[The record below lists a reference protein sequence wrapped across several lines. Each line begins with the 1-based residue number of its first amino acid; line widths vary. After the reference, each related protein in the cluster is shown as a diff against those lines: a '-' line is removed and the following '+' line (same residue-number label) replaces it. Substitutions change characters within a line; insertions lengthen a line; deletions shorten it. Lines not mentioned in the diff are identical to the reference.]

1 MFKSYIKIAWR
12 SLKTN
17 RLFSTINILGLSIGL
32 ATTLVLFLFILN
44 ERNYDSTYANKDKIY
59 RVLLNTTEDGLETWS
74 TAPSI
79 IAPEL
84 QANIPEISKTGRILK
99 HDFGG
104 TAFIKVDEE
113 VFAEDKLFWCDASI
127 FEMFAIEIIAGT
139 GAENLNNPNT
149 VLVSESTAKRYFG
162 NQNPLGKLI
171 TVDNRNQ
178 FEVKGVFKDF
188 ADNSSLNFNVVTPF
202 MMQNAAKNPSW
213 DNASFETFVLFKSAS
228 VNLNNIESKIQKLVN
243 TNINK
248 EDQWFNFSL
257 QPLERIH
264 LYSSSYGQSYLED
277 ISDINQVTNLT
288 ALAILVLI
296 IGCINYMNLITARS
310 QKRAIDVGI
319 NKTLGASKN
328 NLIKRFYIETGLIT
342 GIAMIL
348 GGVLTT
354 IALPV
359 FNNLAGK
366 SLAISSLFSF
376 EILGFLLL
384 IWLVTTL
391 VSGSYPALYL
401 SRFSPK
407 EVLKPSNSKGGFANF
422 LRKGLVVVQ
431 FSASVVLII
440 GVIIIHQQLEFIQNK
455 NLGYNPEN
463 IIAISTAGIRG
474 GESNRALVDAFEK
487 LPNVSVVSRTQ
498 GYPGMGVSG
507 RNLTKPNTS
516 QTIGI
521 KTNRSER
528 NISEVLQ
535 LNLLAGKL
543 LPITKQQGDTLVEVV
558 VNKTTVDFLGFTPEE
573 AIGKKVDMQLGNN
586 SYIYGVVDDFNFES
600 LHSSIG
606 AYAFHNGATESKSY
620 LLVRFSN
627 DLITESMSNFEKTFK
642 SVVSNSAFEYTFL
655 DSNLDKL
662 YEKEQ
667 QTASVGLLFSILA
680 IIVACLGL
688 FALAAFMAE
697 QRNKEIGIRKVF
709 GASVSKII
717 QLLSVDFMKLVL
729 ISLVISFPLAFY
741 FMSSWLQ
748 DFAYRIDISWTV
760 FLIAAVLA
768 LVVTFVTVGYQAIK
782 AAISNPIKSL
792 RTE

>member
-1 MFKSYIKIAWR
+1 MFRSYIKIAWR

-44 ERNYDSTYANKDKIY
+44 ERNYDSMYAKKDKIY
-59 RVLLNTTEDGLETWS
+59 RILLNTIDEDLETWS

-84 QANIPEISKTGRILK
+84 QANIPEIAKTGRILK

-104 TAFIKVDEE
+104 TAFVKIDNE
-113 VFAEDKLFWCDASI
+113 VYTEDKLFWCDPSI
-127 FEMFAIEIIAGT
+127 FEMFDVEIIAGS
-139 GAENLNNPNT
+139 GSENLNNPNT
-149 VLVSESTAKRYFG
+149 VLLSQSTAKRYFG
-162 NQNPLGKLI
+162 NENPIGKFL
-171 TVDNRNQ
+171 TVDNRNK

-202 MMQNAAKNPSW
+202 MMQNSAKNPTW

-228 VNLNNIESKIQKLVN
+228 VNTNTIESKIQN
-243 TNINK
+243 IIDTNLKK
-248 EDQWFNFSL
+248 EDQWFNFSV
-257 QPLERIH
+257 QPLGRIH
-264 LYSSSYGQSYLED
+264 LYSSSYGQTYLED
-277 ISDINQVTNLT
+277 INDVNQITNLT

-296 IGCINYMNLITARS
+296 IACINYMNLITARS
-310 QKRAIDVGI
+310 QKRAVDVGI

-342 GIAMIL
+342 AIAMIL
-348 GGVLTT
+348 GGVFTT

-366 SLAISSLFSF
+366 SLSISSLFSF

-384 IWLVTTL
+384 IWFVTTL

-487 LPNVSVVSRTQ
+487 LPNVSAVSRSQ
-498 GYPGMGVSG
+498 GYPGKGVSG
-507 RNLTKPNTS
+507 RNLTKQNS
-516 QTIGI
+516 KQNIGI
-521 KTNRSER
+521 STNRSEH
-528 NISEVLQ
+528 NISDVLQ

-543 LPITKQQGDTLVEVV
+543 LPIHKQRGDTLVEVV
-558 VNKTTVDFLGFTPEE
+558 VNKTAVDFLGFTPEE
-573 AIGKKVDMQLGNN
+573 AIGKKIDMQLGDNA
-586 SYIYGVVDDFNFES
+586 YIYGVVDDFNFES
-600 LHSSIG
+600 LHSPIG
-606 AYAFHNGATESKSY
+606 AYAFHNRASESKSY

-627 DLITESMSNFEKTFK
+627 DLLTESMTNFENAFK
-642 SVVSNSAFEYTFL
+642 SVASNSAFEYAFL
-655 DSNLDKL
+655 DSNLDKM

-709 GASVSKII
+709 GASVAKII

-768 LVVTFVTVGYQAIK
+768 LLVTFVTVAYQAIK
-782 AAISNPIKSL
+782 AAIANPIKSL